1 MDELLEIL
9 NEVKPGV
16 DFENDT
22 DLIGHGV
29 LDSITMVTLVMELND
44 AFDIEITPVD
54 IVPENFKTVQTIYD
68 LSLIHISEPTR
79 P

>member
-1 MDELLEIL
+1 MEELLEIL
-9 NEVKPGV
+9 QEVKPGV

-29 LDSITMVTLVMELND
+29 LDSITMVTLVLELND

-54 IVPENFKTVQTIYD
+54 IVPENFKTVQTIQD
-68 LSLIHISEPTR
+68 MIQRLSEE
-79 P
+79 